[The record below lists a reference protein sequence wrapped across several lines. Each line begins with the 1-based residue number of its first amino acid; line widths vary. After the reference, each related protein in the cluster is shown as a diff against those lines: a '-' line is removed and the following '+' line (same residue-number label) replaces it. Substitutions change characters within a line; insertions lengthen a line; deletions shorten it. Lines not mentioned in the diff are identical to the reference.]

1 MDIVISSDL
10 KEVVGDDGKKHWLL
24 ENDEFKY
31 TLKDKSEIVFDN
43 LFIENKLLGLYY
55 IYIEFF

>member
-43 LFIENKLLGLYY
+43 LFIENKVLGLYY